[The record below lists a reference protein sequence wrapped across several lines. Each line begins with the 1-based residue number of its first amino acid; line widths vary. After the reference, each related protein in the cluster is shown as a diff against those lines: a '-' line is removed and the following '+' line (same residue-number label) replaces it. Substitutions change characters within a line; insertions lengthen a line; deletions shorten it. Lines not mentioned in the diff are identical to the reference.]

1 MMQECAIHS
10 GFQGGFLRSIDLI
23 NDGIRTVTETI
34 LRDADPKAASLR
46 FVRTKDKLSHMRRHR
61 SPDNHIRV
69 ICAVLIDLTTLFIQQ
84 FEPGIRDR
92 QKVQISL
99 DFFWVLT
106 TLVFIQLYFLR
117 YFRRKR
123 KELMGNR
130 EIVCIIPSTSYSQ
143 EIYRLIEKHLAYA

>member
-46 FVRTKDKLSHMRRHR
+46 FV
-61 SPDNHIRV
+61 
-69 ICAVLIDLTTLFIQQ
+69 DLTTLFIQQ

-92 QKVQISL
+92 QKVQTSL

-123 KELMGNR
+123 KELLGNR